1 MNKRYGFTLIE
12 LAISMAIGMMVLS
25 ICTKLCV
32 DCIRRYDKYIEET
45 NCMNELEETILN
57 MSRIV
62 REKHVQNIDARDNKI
77 ITSTLDNSYEVIYQ
91 SNHKLFID
99 YINFDTE
106 KITNTTTK
114 VIEEGIDSFEVNKKK
129 KLIYITIKKGEFSI
143 TRCL

>member
-1 MNKRYGFTLIE
+1 MNKRYGFTLLE

-32 DCIRRYDKYIEET
+32 DCIRKYNKYIEET
-45 NCMNELEETILN
+45 NYINELEETILN

-62 REKHVQNIDARDNKI
+62 RERHVKTIDAKENKI
-77 ITSTLDNSYEVIYQ
+77 ITNTLDNSYEVIYK
-91 SNHKLFID
+91 SNYKLYID
-99 YINFDTE
+99 YISFDSE
-106 KITNTTTK
+106 KITKTTTK
-114 VIEEGIDSFEVNKKK
+114 VIGEGIDSFEVNKKQ